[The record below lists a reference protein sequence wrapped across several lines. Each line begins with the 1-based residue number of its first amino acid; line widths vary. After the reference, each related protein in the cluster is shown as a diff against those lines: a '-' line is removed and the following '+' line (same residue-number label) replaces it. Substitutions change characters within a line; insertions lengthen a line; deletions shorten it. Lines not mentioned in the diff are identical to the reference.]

1 MKKIFSMFI
10 AIITVFTM
18 SPIFAIAEETSE
30 NNNLSKES
38 TGFEA
43 YKTTEHTFFKTVN
56 TSVTTSSAIY
66 VSKINE
72 KGYETLQEAFNEVEE
87 GQTIQLLSDIEL
99 TDGIIIAE
107 GSNKSFELDLNS
119 KTLDGKSNS
128 AIIHKGTGTFT
139 IKGSGTIQNNNATNY
154 NIGTI
159 NNESSGSIIISDGI
173 IQNNGTGGTLN
184 YATGIYNKGLGTII
198 VSGGTVQSD
207 GTGSNYNHTRGIHNH
222 SAGTIKVS
230 GGTVQNN
237 GIGGSYNYAIGIH
250 NQGIGTIEVSDGIVS
265 GKTAIFNNSNGFI
278 NISGGTIKAEVDDGR
293 AIYTNGG
300 GNISISGDAYI
311 SSNNVDSNDGT
322 ISLWFSTY
330 SNDTKLKIT
339 GGTIENPTGNAIRKR
354 GNSGGEIISDI
365 SIPEGSTAII
375 QGGGSA
381 INFIPTQMRATI
393 TSSNNY
399 DGSTPDTFNAED
411 ILNYKYIKF
420 EPSPKLTGTASLSN
434 SAPKIGDTINAY
446 FTDDN
451 NTGELSYLWKANGTN
466 VGTGTSYTVTAADF
480 GKVITLE
487 ITSSVQIGTITSS
500 TTEVRKIL
508 APSAPGAPVL
518 SSKTN
523 SSVTL
528 TANAAYEFSKDKISW
543 QTSNVFNSLAANT
556 AYTFYQRIAETSDT
570 EASEAG
576 IGLTVTTD
584 SISGGGSNKG
594 GGGSNVESPTETIST
609 NVTVIP
615 PTPKNPEAPTHGVIK
630 IPIVGSNG
638 DFTAKITDKTITEAF
653 EKALADAKKNGKEK
667 NGIGII
673 LRVDADIKTGTNIT
687 VNLPKAVQDTIISN
701 KIVNTIV
708 VGNNSDISVGMDLAT
723 VQEINRQASSD
734 VNITATFIDSSKLS
748 DEAKKAIGNR
758 LALDFKVR
766 YGNGNLIKDFGK
778 GSVEI
783 EMPYT
788 LGENENPENVR
799 VVYIDDNGNIKWLEN
814 SRYDS
819 TKKVVRFN
827 TNHFSTY
834 GIGYK
839 QKVTEFTNIESQF
852 ADIESHW
859 AKKDIEFVVN
869 RGLLG
874 GTSANTFSPNI
885 TMTRGMFVT
894 SLGRLAN
901 ADTSNY
907 KNSSFNDVKNDA
919 YYMGY
924 IEWASKNKIINGVS
938 NGKFAPNQ
946 PITREQMATIMQ
958 NYAKTIDVK
967 MPNNLFE
974 TKGTATRAEVS
985 AILNRFMELI
995 NSSK

>member
-10 AIITVFTM
+10 AIIIVFTI
-18 SPIFAIAEETSE
+18 SPIFAIAEETSGD
-30 NNNLSKES
+30 NNLSKES

-43 YKTTEHTFFKTVN
+43 YNIWVAGIQVTDANKGGITGTGITGNVSYDADTNTLTLNNANITYGSGNTIYTEQSDLIVVLEGEN
-56 TSVTTSSAIY
+56 IVTSTSNNDDA
-66 VSKINE
+66 
-72 KGYETLQEAFNEVEE
+72 AFN
-87 GQTIQLLSDIEL
+87 TISGGDI
-99 TDGIIIAE
+99 
-107 GSNKSFELDLNS
+107 
-119 KTLDGKSNS
+119 
-128 AIIHKGTGTFT
+128 TF
-139 IKGSGTIQNNNATNY
+139 KGSGSLNTRGKYSGIYAFED
-154 NIGTI
+154 IFIESGTI
-159 NNESSGSIIISDGI
+159 ISTGEKAGISNRGGITISGGNLRSIASKTGGYGICKDGGWLDITVSGDAVVTALGENDAKALGRVKSYTIPAHYMMAGNDEGSATLIDLSDGSIQEKSYISFIPGKTISGI
-173 IQNNGTGGTLN
+173 IMSSEEESPVGEAKVQIQTNNGTDFGTPTTTL
-184 YATGIYNKGLGTII
+184 A
-198 VSGGTVQSD
+198 D
-207 GTGSNYNHTRGIHNH
+207 GKYITQ
-222 SAGTIKVS
+222 ALP
-230 GGTVQNN
+230 
-237 GIGGSYNYAIGIH
+237 
-250 NQGIGTIEVSDGIVS
+250 DG
-265 GKTAIFNNSNGFI
+265 
-278 NISGGTIKAEVDDGR
+278 
-293 AIYTNGG
+293 
-300 GNISISGDAYI
+300 
-311 SSNNVDSNDGT
+311 
-322 ISLWFSTY
+322 
-330 SNDTKLKIT
+330 
-339 GGTIENPTGNAIRKR
+339 
-354 GNSGGEIISDI
+354 
-365 SIPEGSTAII
+365 
-375 QGGGSA
+375 
-381 INFIPTQMRATI
+381 
-393 TSSNNY
+393 
-399 DGSTPDTFNAED
+399 
-411 ILNYKYIKF
+411 NYKIQISKNGYITQVIYVNVPGDNLSEKDVF
-420 EPSPKLTGTASLSN
+420 LNFDPSYKLTGTANISN
-434 SAPKIGDTINAY
+434 RDPRIGEVLIASIEDSNNAGTLTY
-446 FTDDN
+446 I
-451 NTGELSYLWKANGTN
+451 WKANGTN
-466 VGTGTSYTVTAADF
+466 VGTGTSYTVTAVDF

-508 APSAPGAPVL
+508 ATSAPGAPVL

-556 AYTFYQRIAETSDT
+556 AYTFYQRVAETSDT

-576 IGLTVTTD
+576 SGLTVTTD

-594 GGGSNVESPTETIST
+594 GGGSNIESPTETIST

-638 DFTAKITDKTITEAF
+638 NFTAKITDKTITEAF

-766 YGNGNLIKDFGK
+766 YGNGNLIKDFGE

-788 LGENENPENVR
+788 LGENENLENVR
-799 VVYIDDNGNIKWLEN
+799 AVYIDDNGNIKWLEN

-839 QKVTEFTNIESQF
+839 QKVTEFT
-852 ADIESHW
+852 DIESHW

-907 KNSSFNDVKNDA
+907 KNSSFNDVKKDS

-938 NGKFAPNQ
+938 SGKFAPNQ
-946 PITREQMATIMQ
+946 PITREQVAIIMQ

-974 TKGTATRAEVS
+974 TKGIATRAEVS

>member
-10 AIITVFTM
+10 AIIIAFTM

-154 NIGTI
+154 SIGTV

-173 IQNNGTGGTLN
+173 IQNNGTGDSN
-184 YATGIYNKGLGTII
+184 YATGIYNQGLGTII

-207 GTGSNYNHTRGIHNH
+207 GTGSKYNHTKGIHNH

-237 GIGGSYNYAIGIH
+237 GIGGSYNYAIGIY
-250 NQGIGTIEVSDGIVS
+250 NQGRGIIEVSGGTVR
-265 GKTAIFNNSNGFI
+265 GRTAISNNSNGFV

-330 SNDTKLKIT
+330 PNDTKLKIT
-339 GGTIENPTGNAIRKR
+339 GGTIENPNGNAIRKR
-354 GNSGGEIISDI
+354 GNSGGELISDI

-375 QGGGSA
+375 KGGKSA

-399 DGSTPDTFNAED
+399 DGSIPDTFNAED
-411 ILNYKYIKF
+411 IVNYKYIKF

-434 SAPKIGDTINAY
+434 SAPRIGETINAS

-451 NTGELSYLWKANGTN
+451 NTGDISYLWKVDGTN
-466 VGTGTSYTVTAADF
+466 VGTGTSYTVTSADF

-508 APSAPGAPVL
+508 ATSAPGAPVL

-556 AYTFYQRIAETSDT
+556 AYTFYQRVAETSDT

-576 IGLTVTTD
+576 SGLTVTTD

-594 GGGSNVESPTETIST
+594 GGGSNIESPTETIST

-638 DFTAKITDKTITEAF
+638 NFTAKITDKTITEAF

-734 VNITATFIDSSKLS
+734 VNITATLIDNNKLS

-766 YGNGNLIKDFGK
+766 YGNGNLIKDFGE

-788 LGENENPENVR
+788 LGENENLENVR
-799 VVYIDDNGNIKWLEN
+799 AVYIDDNGNIKWLEN

-839 QKVTEFTNIESQF
+839 QKVTEFT
-852 ADIESHW
+852 DIESHW

-907 KNSSFNDVKNDA
+907 KNSSFNDVKKDS

-938 NGKFAPNQ
+938 SGKFAPNQ
-946 PITREQMATIMQ
+946 PITREQVAIIMQ

-974 TKGTATRAEVS
+974 TKGIATRAEVS

>member
-10 AIITVFTM
+10 AIIIVFTM

-154 NIGTI
+154 SIGTV

-173 IQNNGTGGTLN
+173 IQNNGTGDSN
-184 YATGIYNKGLGTII
+184 YATVIYNQGLGTII

-207 GTGSNYNHTRGIHNH
+207 GTGSKYNHTKGIHNH

-237 GIGGSYNYAIGIH
+237 GIGGSYNYAIGIY
-250 NQGIGTIEVSDGIVS
+250 NQGRGIIEVSGGTVR
-265 GKTAIFNNSNGFI
+265 GRTAISNNSNGFV
-278 NISGGTIKAEVDDGR
+278 NISGGTIKAEVHDGR

-420 EPSPKLTGTASLSN
+420 DPSPKLTGTASLSN
-434 SAPKIGDTINAY
+434 SALRIGDTINAD

-466 VGTGTSYTVTAADF
+466 VETGTSYTVTAADF

-570 EASEAG
+570 EASEVG

-673 LRVDADIKTGTNIT
+673 LRVDADVKTGTNIT

-723 VQEINRQASSD
+723 VQEINRQANSD

-788 LGENENPENVR
+788 LGENENSENVR

-839 QKVTEFTNIESQF
+839 QKVTEFTAIESQF

>member
-10 AIITVFTM
+10 AIIIVFTM

-154 NIGTI
+154 SIGTV

-173 IQNNGTGGTLN
+173 IQNNGTGDSN
-184 YATGIYNKGLGTII
+184 YATVIYNQGLGTII

-207 GTGSNYNHTRGIHNH
+207 GTGSKYNHTKGIHNH

-237 GIGGSYNYAIGIH
+237 GIGGSYNYAIGIY

-265 GKTAIFNNSNGFI
+265 GKTAISNNSNGFV
-278 NISGGTIKAEVDDGR
+278 NISGGTIKAEVHDGR

-420 EPSPKLTGTASLSN
+420 DPSPKLTGTASLSN
-434 SAPKIGDTINAY
+434 SAPRIGDTINAD

-466 VGTGTSYTVTAADF
+466 VETGTSYTVTAADF

-487 ITSSVQIGTITSS
+487 ITSSVQIGTITNS

-673 LRVDADIKTGTNIT
+673 LRVDADVKTGTNIT

-708 VGNNSDISVGMDLAT
+708 VGDNSDISVGMDLAT
-723 VQEINRQASSD
+723 VQEINRQANSD

-788 LGENENPENVR
+788 LGENENSENVR

-839 QKVTEFTNIESQF
+839 QKVTEFTAIESQF

-901 ADTSNY
+901 VDTSNY

-938 NGKFAPNQ
+938 SGKFAPNQ

-974 TKGTATRAEVS
+974 TKGIATRAEVS

>member
-10 AIITVFTM
+10 AIIIVFTM
-18 SPIFAIAEETSE
+18 SPIFAIAEETSGD
-30 NNNLSKES
+30 NNLSKES

-154 NIGTI
+154 SIGTV

-173 IQNNGTGGTLN
+173 IQNNGTGDSN
-184 YATGIYNKGLGTII
+184 YATGIYNQGLGTII

-207 GTGSNYNHTRGIHNH
+207 GTGSKYNHTKGIHNH

-237 GIGGSYNYAIGIH
+237 GIGGSYNYAIGIY
-250 NQGIGTIEVSDGIVS
+250 NQGRGIIEVSGGTVR
-265 GKTAIFNNSNGFI
+265 GRTAISNNSNGFV
-278 NISGGTIKAEVDDGR
+278 NISGGTIKAEVHDGR

-375 QGGGSA
+375 KGRGSA

-399 DGSTPDTFNAED
+399 DGSTPDTFNVED
-411 ILNYKYIKF
+411 TLNYKYIKF

-556 AYTFYQRIAETSDT
+556 AYTFYQRVAETSDT

-673 LRVDADIKTGTNIT
+673 LRVDADVKTGTNIT

-788 LGENENPENVR
+788 LGENENSENVR

-839 QKVTEFTNIESQF
+839 QKVTEFTAIESQF

-938 NGKFAPNQ
+938 SGKFAPNQ

-974 TKGTATRAEVS
+974 TKGIATRAEVS